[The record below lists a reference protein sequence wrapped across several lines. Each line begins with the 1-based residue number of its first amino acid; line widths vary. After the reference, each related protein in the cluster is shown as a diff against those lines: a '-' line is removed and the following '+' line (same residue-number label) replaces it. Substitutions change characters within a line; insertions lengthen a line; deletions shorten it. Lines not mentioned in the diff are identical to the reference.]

1 MTNPDESASPIF
13 LQNGLTHDCHVDI
26 GLTKREYFAAIQPQ
40 IVDEFSQES
49 MIIIMGSEPPSD
61 RLENIKWWLLAES
74 TIRVMKADALI
85 EALKKKRKKRD
96 GKFFK

>member
-1 MTNPDESASPIF
+1 MMYGNEPVNVVIHPVSKEVANS
-13 LQNGLTHDCHVDI
+13 

-74 TIRVMKADALI
+74 TLRVMKADALI
-85 EALKKKRKKRD
+85 EALNKTK
-96 GKFFK
+96 